1 MLMSSQHTKCL
12 MKVSGYKKIPFTFP
26 SEDLNIYCCVL
37 GGAIS
42 LKMFISQ
49 KFWLATWFLIKGGC
63 DGNYRAGDRN
73 RKGANLIKYSYM
85 PNHRIQELGHN
96 C

>member
-1 MLMSSQHTKCL
+1 MLMSSQDTKCL

-26 SEDLNIYCCVL
+26 SEDLNKYRCVL

-63 DGNYRAGDRN
+63 DGNYRDRDR
-73 RKGANLIKYSYM
+73 RKGGI
-85 PNHRIQELGHN
+85 
-96 C
+96 